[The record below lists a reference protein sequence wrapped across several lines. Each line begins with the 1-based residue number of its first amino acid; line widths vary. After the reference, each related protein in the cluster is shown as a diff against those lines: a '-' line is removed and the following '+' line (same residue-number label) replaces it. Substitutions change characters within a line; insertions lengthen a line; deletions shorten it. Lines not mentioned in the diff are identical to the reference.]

1 MLDYSPPSD
10 LLAGRNILVTGAG
23 DGIGRAVAL
32 DFAAHG
38 ATVVLV
44 GRTLARLEAVYD
56 EIETRG
62 LPQAAIIEF
71 DLATQDA
78 SAYHRLAENLQ
89 SEFGRLDGLLHNAA
103 ELGALAPLELYDV
116 DLWARVFQVNLHAP
130 FMLTRTCLP
139 LLKAA
144 DDASVVFTTADV
156 GRKGRAYWG
165 AYGVAYFGVEGLMQI
180 LADELETNARVRVNS
195 IDPGP
200 VNTRMRRAAYPGQD
214 TSSLATPA
222 SITPLY
228 LYLMGPDSRAVTGR
242 AFSAQPEP
250 A

>member
-1 MLDYSPPSD
+1 MLEYSPSPD
-10 LLAGRNILVTGAG
+10 LLDGRVVLVTGAG
-23 DGIGRAVAL
+23 DGIGKAVAL
-32 DFAAHG
+32 DFAGHG

-44 GRTLARLEAVYD
+44 GRTLSHLEAVYD
-56 EIETRG
+56 EIESRG
-62 LPQAAIIEF
+62 LPQAAIVQF
-71 DLATQDA
+71 DLATREVE
-78 SAYHRLAENLQ
+78 AYQRLAENLQ
-89 SEFGRLDGLLHNAA
+89 AEFGRLDGLLHNAA
-103 ELGALAPLELYDV
+103 ELGALAPLELYDP
-116 DLWARVFQVNLHAP
+116 DLWARVFQINLHAP

-144 DDASVVFTTADV
+144 DDASVIFTTADV

-165 AYGVAYFGVEGLMQI
+165 AYGVAYFGVEGMVQI
-180 LADELETNARVRVNS
+180 LADELETNTRVRVNS
-195 IDPGP
+195 VDPGA

-214 TSSLATPA
+214 TSSLAMPET
-222 SITPLY
+222 ITPLY